1 MLTKKVNDAINA
13 QINAEFWSAYLYL
26 SMSMHFANKGYAG
39 IANWFAIQ
47 FKEEQDHA
55 TIFMNYVNARGGKVV
70 LEPIAGVDTEWESP
84 VAAFKATL
92 AHEQKV
98 TSLINDLYSVAVE
111 EKDYATQ
118 NTLQWFINEQVEEEE
133 TATGYIDALE
143 KIGDN
148 GYGLYMFDKELAAR
162 TYTTPS
168 PLAKGS
174 AE

>member
-1 MLTKKVNDAINA
+1 MLNTEVEKALNA

-26 SMSMHFANKGYAG
+26 SMSMHFANKGYNG
-39 IANWFAIQ
+39 IANWFQIQ

-55 TIFMNYVNARGGKVV
+55 TILMNYVNARDGKVT
-70 LEPIAGVDTEWESP
+70 LAPIAEVDTEWCCPLE
-84 VAAFKATL
+84 AFKATL

-98 TSLINDLYSVAVE
+98 TALINNLNAIAVE

-118 NTLQWFINEQVEEEE
+118 NMLQWFINEQVEEEE
-133 TATGYIDALE
+133 TARGYIDALD

-162 TYTTPS
+162 TYNTPS
-168 PLAKGS
+168 PLAAK
-174 AE
+174 A

>member
-1 MLTKKVNDAINA
+1 MICKELEKAINA
-13 QINAEFWSAYLYL
+13 QINAELWSAYLYL
-26 SMSMHFANKGYAG
+26 SMSMHFANKGYSG

-55 TIFMNYVNARGGKVV
+55 TIFMNYLNARDAKVI
-70 LEPIAGVDTEWESP
+70 LEPIAGVENTWESP
-84 VAAFKATL
+84 LAAFAATL

-98 TSLINDLYSVAVE
+98 TALINDLQALAVE

-118 NTLQWFINEQVEEEE
+118 NNLQWFISEQIEEEE
-133 TATGYIDALE
+133 TARGYIDALE

-162 TYTTPS
+162 VYNTPS
-168 PLAKGS
+168 PLAKN
-174 AE
+174 

>member
-1 MLTKKVNDAINA
+1 MLNKNVEQAINA

-26 SMSMHFANKGYAG
+26 SMSMHFANKGYNG
-39 IANWFAIQ
+39 IANWFQIQ

-55 TIFMNYVNARGGKVV
+55 TIFMNYINSRDGKV
-70 LEPIAGVDTEWESP
+70 LLAPIEGVDTEWASP
-84 VAAFKATL
+84 IDAFKATL

-98 TSLINDLYSVAVE
+98 TALINNIYAIAVE

-118 NTLQWFINEQVEEEE
+118 NTLQWFISEQVEEEE
-133 TATGYIDALE
+133 TARGFIDALE

-162 TYTTPS
+162 TYNTPA
-168 PLAKGS
+168 PLASK
-174 AE
+174 A